1 MNINIYIYINN
12 NVYIEY
18 VYIYTM
24 YIHIYNVYN
33 VCTYIYIYIYIYNV
47 YTYIQCKY
55 IYTMYTHT
63 HFSKQLRAILKPP
76 YLMHNLRCRSP
87 AGARAASAP
96 LGVVEPGH
104 PSGTGLEILHDEE

>member
-1 MNINIYIYINN
+1 
-12 NVYIEY
+12 
-18 VYIYTM
+18 M
-24 YIHIYNVYN
+24 YIHIYNVN
-33 VCTYIYIYIYIYNV
+33 
-47 YTYIQCKY
+47 TYIQC
-55 IYTMYTHT
+55 IHT